1 MIPGGLGPRRPS
13 KEAREA
19 VEKAAIILKKEGLV
33 VEK

>member
-19 VEKAAIILKKEGLV
+19 VEKAAKTLEKEGFV
-33 VEK
+33 VK